1 MKAII
6 SIAALAM
13 AFPSV
18 SARGLRR
25 GSAVT
30 IKDEPGLVQVRRT
43 QDTGTIHA
51 CLLSSSGLIKIALP
65 ETVCD
70 DGQTPL
76 SWNIMGPVGK

>member
-51 CLLSSSGLIKIALP
+51 CLLSPGLIKIALP

-70 DGQTPL
+70 DGQTPF